1 MGYNNSIY
9 LPSAIMKMRSWV
21 GVKSSSALRMEI
33 LRAVIINWLTESCR
47 REVSLKENGIHI
59 TDTFLEYN

>member
-1 MGYNNSIY
+1 
-9 LPSAIMKMRSWV
+9 MKMRSWV